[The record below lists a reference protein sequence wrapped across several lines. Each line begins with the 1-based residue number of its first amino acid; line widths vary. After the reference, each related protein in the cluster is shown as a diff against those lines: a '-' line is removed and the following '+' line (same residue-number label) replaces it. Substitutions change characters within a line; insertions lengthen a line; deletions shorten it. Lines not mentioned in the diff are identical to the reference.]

1 MWTGN
6 SAGTVAEE
14 VASMM
19 CTVVRKLG
27 KELEPAAYPAGV
39 R

>member
-14 VASMM
+14 VTGMM

-27 KELEPAAYPAGV
+27 RELEPAAYPADV